1 MPRDPLDALLKLR
14 QRGQDDARRALSRAV
29 QHETDAAT
37 AAKAADCA
45 ITDEQQAAMD
55 LQAGDSV
62 VEAFAAWLPTARARA
77 AEAWNAAERAQA
89 EVARARALLAAAQA
103 AAKTVETLMQQR
115 AASHAAAAERRT
127 QADMDE
133 MGARQRGRPLH
144 E

>member
-14 QRGQDDARRALSRAV
+14 QRGQDDARRALSNAI
-29 QHETDAAT
+29 QHETDAT
-37 AAKAADCA
+37 AKAVAADRA
-45 ITDEQQAAMD
+45 IAHEQQAAMD

-62 VEAFAAWLPTARARA
+62 VEAFAAWLPIARARA
-77 AEAWNAAERAQA
+77 AEAWRAAEHAGA

-103 AAKTVETLMQQR
+103 AAKIVETLMQQR
-115 AASHAAAAERRT
+115 AAARNAVAARRA

-133 MGARQRGRPLH
+133 TASRQRNELSL